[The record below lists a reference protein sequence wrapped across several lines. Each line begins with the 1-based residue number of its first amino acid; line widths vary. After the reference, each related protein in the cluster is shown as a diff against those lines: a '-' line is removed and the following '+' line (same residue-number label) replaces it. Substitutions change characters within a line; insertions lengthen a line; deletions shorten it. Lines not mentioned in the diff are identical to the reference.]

1 MSYFAA
7 VSGDVCFAEYAGCS
21 GAAIGTKAV
30 ARWPLIADASMF
42 DLTLFMWE
50 RNQGLSGS
58 VEYNTDLFDAER
70 IERMVGHFQT
80 LLEGI
85 VADPGASAFV
95 ICRF

>member
-1 MSYFAA
+1 MA
-7 VSGDVCFAEYAGCS
+7 VDSG
-21 GAAIGTKAV
+21 
-30 ARWPLIADASMF
+30 ASMF

-50 RNQGLSGS
+50 RDQGLSGS

-85 VADPGASAFV
+85 VADPGKC
-95 ICRF
+95 ICDLPILDEAERRQLLVDVE